1 MLCGNL
7 SQIDSQI
14 ISILYPLSAAFPD
27 QLVFRGW
34 VHCEKAKA
42 HNSGWY
48 LAKSNKIKSNV
59 VFLVIGNGIYT
70 LFSCKFSFLW
80 FGHWKLTT
88 STEPI
93 CLNKFLEPPYCPPW
107 SKIGFAQAQPGKFS
121 KKNTIMGYRAEI
133 FNKALKESIQIWL
146 LTKSSHIN
154 LICS

>member
-1 MLCGNL
+1 MSACCMFDLELINWKFKIVPNHVVLALRKMLCGNL

-121 KKNTIMGYRAEI
+121 KKHHNG
-133 FNKALKESIQIWL
+133 L
-146 LTKSSHIN
+146 
-154 LICS
+154 